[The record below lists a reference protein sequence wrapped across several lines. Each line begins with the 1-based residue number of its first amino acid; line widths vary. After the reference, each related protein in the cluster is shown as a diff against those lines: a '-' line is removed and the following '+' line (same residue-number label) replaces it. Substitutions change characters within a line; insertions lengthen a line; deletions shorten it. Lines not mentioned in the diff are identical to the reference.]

1 MSSVSQSW
9 VPEAANN
16 YQDSH
21 TRACTR
27 IVTLQL
33 GAEAIVPSINSEDF
47 FGPVAEP
54 KRRSNRPH
62 HDRTDY
68 YAPYCP
74 VPQIF
79 LYLILKLMSVPQG
92 ELGSPNPVI
101 SSLPRVH
108 ID

>member
-1 MSSVSQSW
+1 MKHSNPFQCHINRTKVLSCLLHSSEVHLEIKVFAAKMSSVSQPW

-33 GAEAIVPSINSEDF
+33 GAEAIIPSINSEDF

-54 KRRSNRPH
+54 KR
-62 HDRTDY
+62 
-68 YAPYCP
+68 
-74 VPQIF
+74 
-79 LYLILKLMSVPQG
+79 
-92 ELGSPNPVI
+92 
-101 SSLPRVH
+101 
-108 ID
+108 